1 MGRSMRHF
9 ETRKWLMILRGRG
22 MSPKGDFERR
32 RRQLNNGHLHKNITL
47 RFLLGKVR
55 KATSIEGSVLT
66 EIRWGI
72 NQLRSC
78 G

>member
-1 MGRSMRHF
+1 MRHF

-32 RRQLNNGHLHKNITL
+32 QRQPNNCHPHKNITL
-47 RFLLGKVR
+47 RFLLGTVR

-66 EIRWGI
+66 GIRWGI
-72 NQLRSC
+72 NWLRSC
-78 G
+78 GGYP